1 MTFSL
6 PRVLDVQLF
15 IADRFLLIYEL
26 LPGQNPPGRVGTALG
41 GGDVTGGGPH
51 SYWYSGI
58 LGYVH
63 QQSCTPAFTPA
74 CTYFHQHT
82 CPITPVHMYALI
94 TAHPSPHLQT
104 PAQASSWPGPLPGTS
119 ALCRTRRRGGS
130 CMSVLQAEGDLYCP
144 LATYVPVQASV

>member
-15 IADRFLLIYEL
+15 IADRFFLIYEL

-74 CTYFHQHT
+74 CTHVLHLYT
-82 CPITPVHMYALI
+82 CFYTGLYTFTKP
-94 TAHPSPHLQT
+94 
-104 PAQASSWPGPLPGTS
+104 PL
-119 ALCRTRRRGGS
+119 L
-130 CMSVLQAEGDLYCP
+130 
-144 LATYVPVQASV
+144 